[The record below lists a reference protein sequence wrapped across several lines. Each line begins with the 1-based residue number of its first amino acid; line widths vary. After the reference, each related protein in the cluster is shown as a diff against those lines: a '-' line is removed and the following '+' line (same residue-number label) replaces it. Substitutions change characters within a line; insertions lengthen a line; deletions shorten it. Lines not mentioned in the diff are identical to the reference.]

1 MNNFEISNLDLAYND
16 GTVVREIFKS
26 ASINFESGKV
36 YGIMGRSGSGKSSF
50 ISVISGLLAPNNV
63 SINYNGEEIN
73 YKHMTSFR
81 KENIAMVFQDYNLI
95 DYLSPIQNI
104 SIASSVQVKEKLEA
118 DFISYLLDLVGI
130 SIVNSRK
137 AVNKLSGG
145 EKQRVA
151 IARALSA
158 DAPII
163 LTDEPTGNLDE
174 ENEIV
179 VMNLFKKIAVE
190 SNKIIIVVT
199 HSNEVADMCDA
210 VYRIE
215 DRGFVNVAV

>member
-1 MNNFEISNLDLAYND
+1 MKNFEISNLDLAFSD
-16 GTVVREIFKS
+16 GTVVRDIFKN
-26 ASINFESGKV
+26 ASIEFESGKV

-50 ISVISGLLAPNNV
+50 ISVVSGLLSPNNV
-63 SINYNGEEIN
+63 NIKYNNVEIN
-73 YKHMTSFR
+73 YKQMTGFR
-81 KENIAMVFQDYNLI
+81 KENIALVFQDYNLI

-104 SIASSVQVKEKLEA
+104 SVASSIQVKEKLEK
-118 DFISYLLDLVGI
+118 DFITYLLDLVGI

-137 AVNKLSGG
+137 AVQKLSGG

-174 ENEIV
+174 ENEIL
-179 VMNLFKKIAVE
+179 VMELFKKIAAE
-190 SNKIIIVVT
+190 SDKIVIVVT
-199 HSNEVADMCDA
+199 HSNEVAAMCDC

-215 DRGFVNVAV
+215 DRGFVNVTL